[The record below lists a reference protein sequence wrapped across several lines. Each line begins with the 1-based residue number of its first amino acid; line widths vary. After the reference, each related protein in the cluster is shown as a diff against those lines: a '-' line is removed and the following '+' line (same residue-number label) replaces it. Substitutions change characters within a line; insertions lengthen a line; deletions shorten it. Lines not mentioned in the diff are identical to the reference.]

1 MRTHS
6 PNALALRTKRP
17 LQAWAALGALI
28 IGIAAA
34 GCGSVLA
41 QTLPNRPVRL
51 IAGHGPGGQADLIA
65 RIIAPKLAELWGE
78 PVIVENRVGAA
89 GTIAA
94 AFVARANPDGHTLLI
109 LSSTSLVFTALTVKD
124 LSYDPTR
131 DLTMVGRVASIPTVL
146 AVRSSVPA
154 KNLPELVALARKRP
168 GQLSAGSS
176 GIGSSSGFAL
186 EMLKGAAGIDILA
199 VPYGGA
205 GQVLTGI
212 LSGQVDM
219 VFAPFGLVDPHVKT
233 GALRL
238 IATTGSERISAAPDL
253 ATIREQGF
261 DRVTVD
267 SYIGIAAPGGISAE
281 TLARLSDG
289 LSQALRMPDVRQR
302 LLDLGFDPVEDTPAR
317 YAAALREDLEKYS
330 VIVERMGLRNAK

>member
-1 MRTHS
+1 MCTRS
-6 PNALALRTKRP
+6 PNASTPGSRKPLHARTVLA
-17 LQAWAALGALI
+17 ALI
-28 IGIAAA
+28 IGIVVA
-34 GCGSVLA
+34 GCGSALA
-41 QTLPNRPVRL
+41 QTFPHKPVRL
-51 IAGHGPGGQADLIA
+51 IAGHGPGGQADVIA
-65 RIIAPKLAELWGE
+65 RIIAPKLAELWGQ

-94 AFVARANPDGHTLLI
+94 AFVAKANADGHTLLI

-124 LSYDPTR
+124 LPYDPTK
-131 DLTMVGRVASIPTVL
+131 DLAMVGRVASVPTVL

-154 KNLPELVALARKRP
+154 QDLSELVALARKRP

-186 EMLKGAAGIDILA
+186 EMLKAAAGIDILA

-212 LSGQVDM
+212 LSGQIDM
-219 VFAPFGLVDPHVKT
+219 VFAPFGLVDPHVKS

-238 IATTGSERISAAPDL
+238 IATTGSQRISIAPDL
-253 ATIREQGF
+253 PTIREQGF
-261 DRVTVD
+261 DRVAVD
-267 SYIGIAAPGGISAE
+267 SYIGIAAPAGIPAE
-281 TLARLSDG
+281 VLARLSSG
-289 LSQALRMPDVRQR
+289 LNQVLRLPDVRQR
-302 LLDLGFDPVEDTPAR
+302 LLDLGFDPVEDTPAL
-317 YAAALREDLEKYS
+317 YAAALREDIEKYS